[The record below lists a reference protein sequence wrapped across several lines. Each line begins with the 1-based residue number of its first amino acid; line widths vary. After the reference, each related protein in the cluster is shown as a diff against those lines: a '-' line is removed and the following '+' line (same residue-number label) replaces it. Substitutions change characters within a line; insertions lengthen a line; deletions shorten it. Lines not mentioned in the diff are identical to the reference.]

1 MGELLRFDPPQGD
14 LEAMDRP
21 ALEDYLAQL
30 RGLLAQLDA
39 REPGDMN
46 SEAYDQWGEEHEA
59 LEDLL
64 DEALDRLD
72 ELR

>member
-1 MGELLRFDPPQGD
+1 
-14 LEAMDRP
+14 MDRP

-39 REPGDMN
+39 REPGNMN